1 MTAPPQ
7 RRTLSPGDV
16 RRTIVFLVDDESLA
30 PEIVPLVRRGIQT
43 ILENSLQ
50 PGDVAAVIPTSGG
63 EGALEQFAGDQRILL
78 AATAQ
83 IRWLPGGRG
92 LLVFQGDSLPMD
104 RRDARFLAVDSY
116 SRRWNAILRVMSAI
130 GSLPGEKAVILISQ
144 GWLTADRTWVLSSKW
159 DLPIATPTGDLVD
172 RAIRAGA
179 TIYVMRSTP
188 RPSTA

>member
-1 MTAPPQ
+1 M
-7 RRTLSPGDV
+7 

-63 EGALEQFAGDQRILL
+63 EGALEHFVGDQRILL

-116 SRRWNAILRVMSAI
+116 SRRWNVILRVMSAI
-130 GSLPGEKAVILISQ
+130 GSLPGKKAVILISQ
-144 GWLTADRTWVLSSKW
+144 DWLTADRTWVLSSKW